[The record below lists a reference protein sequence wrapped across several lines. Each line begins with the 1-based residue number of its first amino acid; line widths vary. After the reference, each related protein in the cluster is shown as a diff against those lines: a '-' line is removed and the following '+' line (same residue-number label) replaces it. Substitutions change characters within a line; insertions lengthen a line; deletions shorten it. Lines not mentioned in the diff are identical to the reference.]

1 MSLQTAFRTLPRSV
15 RPMSKAAFRSNV
27 LKASLRTSAKPLK
40 SVGPLSLA
48 LRQPLQTALV
58 RYQSGT
64 AYQQKT
70 FIKGRDTKAE
80 QGWAEETLGPLPV
93 EVSEASTIHPAISG
107 EVGMPAQEE
116 EIDMMGG
123 IKSDFVGFSVSTAN
137 PS

>member
-1 MSLQTAFRTLPRSV
+1 M
-15 RPMSKAAFRSNV
+15 

-40 SVGPLSLA
+40 PTGPLSVA
-48 LRQPLQTALV
+48 LRQPLQTAVV

-64 AYQQKT
+64 AYQQKS

-80 QGWAEETLGPLPV
+80 QSWAQEKLGPLPV
-93 EVSEASTIHPAISG
+93 EVSEASSIHPAISG

-123 IKSDFVGFSVSTAN
+123 IKSDFVSIPISVAK
-137 PS
+137 PC